1 MNASLQTAIA
11 LTLVVLTVI
20 GFIYRWWK
28 GLKKPGC
35 GGGCGCPSSKTK
47 FKSKKQ

>member
-20 GFIYRWWK
+20 GFMYRWWK
-28 GLKKPGC
+28 GRKKSGC
-35 GGGCGCPSSKTK
+35 AGGCGCPSSKTK